1 MRGLK
6 DTKGDVS
13 LATLVPA
20 CRTGNYDHADHAD
33 GSAPRMAPATVV
45 GAVAETMRQLVQ
57 AVGRASPLLRNPT
70 AAARFEGCFEGGTLS
85 PSLGATSRGD

>member
-1 MRGLK
+1 
-6 DTKGDVS
+6 
-13 LATLVPA
+13 
-20 CRTGNYDHADHAD
+20 
-33 GSAPRMAPATVV
+33 MAPATVV